1 MSLTIFPVTARFLI
15 ARAAKRQRTLMMRTH
30 PEPNDVAR
38 SRADYGELRP
48 SSRLPSCARDVELGS
63 RICVTRIGI
72 PMGSGI
78 CFSDSLKACSAER
91 LAPMAQ
97 KVQVLLVDDLDGG
110 EASETVSFSL
120 DGTTYEIDLSSD
132 NAGKLRK
139 DFQSYIDHARKGGGG
154 GRRRRARTGPGRER
168 SAEIRAW
175 ARQRGH
181 KVSERGRIPAT
192 IISEYEASH

>member
-1 MSLTIFPVTARFLI
+1 
-15 ARAAKRQRTLMMRTH
+15 
-30 PEPNDVAR
+30 
-38 SRADYGELRP
+38 
-48 SSRLPSCARDVELGS
+48 
-63 RICVTRIGI
+63 
-72 PMGSGI
+72 
-78 CFSDSLKACSAER
+78 
-91 LAPMAQ
+91 MAQ

-120 DGTTYEIDLSSD
+120 DGTAYEIDLSSE
-132 NAGKLRK
+132 NANKLRK
-139 DFQSYIDHARKGGGG
+139 DFAQYIDRARKGGGG

-192 IISEYEASH
+192 IISEYVASH